1 LSRDFYKKRPGC
13 FGIRSESATPRLFDM
28 SSLRP
33 IGTEPALLLR
43 RGKEKVVA
51 LGDLHIGWEVT
62 LAQQGIHVP
71 SQTSKMLERLKK
83 IIESEKPS
91 RIVMLGDVKHSVTG
105 AELEEWRDVP
115 EFFEALLKLVP
126 SVQVITGNHDGNLEP
141 LTPSKVQLM
150 GPTGVALWGR
160 FGLLHGHAWPSP
172 EILGCET
179 LILGHLHPAVTLRD
193 ALGYRL
199 TKPVWVTAPCN
210 AKKLLRGTFKAAGF
224 SAKANLDRVLLE
236 KFHVSLR
243 TVRCIFI
250 PPFNDFLGGR
260 PVNSKRIEETHA
272 GERLG
277 PILRS
282 GAVDMNEAEI
292 HLLDGTYLG
301 RVRQLRAFG

>member
-1 LSRDFYKKRPGC
+1 MNSPK
-13 FGIRSESATPRLFDM
+13 
-28 SSLRP
+28 P
-33 IGTEPALLLR
+33 IDSEPALLLR
-43 RGKEKVVA
+43 RGKERVLV

-71 SQTSKMLERLKK
+71 SQTAKMLERLKK
-83 IIESEKPS
+83 IVLDEKPS
-91 RIVMLGDVKHSVTG
+91 KVVMLGDVKHSVTG

-115 EFFEALLKLVP
+115 EFFEKLLKLVP
-126 SVQVITGNHDGNLEP
+126 SVQVISGNHDGNLEP
-141 LTPSKVQLM
+141 LTSSQVELM
-150 GPTGVALWGR
+150 GPTGIALWNR

-199 TKPVWVTAPCN
+199 TRPAWVTAPCN
-210 AKKLLRGTFKAAGF
+210 GRKLLRGTMKAAGV
-224 SAKANLDRVLLE
+224 SAERNLEQMLTE
-236 KFHVSLR
+236 KFHVKLR
-243 TVRCIFI
+243 VARCVFV

-260 PVNSKRIEETHA
+260 PVNSRKIEETHA

-282 GAVDMNEAEI
+282 GAVNMNEADV

-301 RVRQLRAFG
+301 RVRQLRALG